1 MWKLDWVT
9 VCHEAVVGDIF
20 VQAPHQARYIHEQH
34 LSCAQALKQ
43 YKSDHPERWDR
54 VANAVEGKTQKQCKD
69 RYRELRNNFRAK
81 KS

>member
-1 MWKLDWVT
+1 LKQCAMKLWWVPSFPK
-9 VCHEAVVGDIF
+9 H
-20 VQAPHQARYIHEQH
+20 HLKARYSHEQH

>member
-1 MWKLDWVT
+1 M
-9 VCHEAVVGDIF
+9 
-20 VQAPHQARYIHEQH
+20 PEQH